1 MALALYSRPSADSLL
16 SSLNPFTITFD
27 GRTGGEQDK
36 LVYIRNDA
44 TDRYY
49 DDIVISVIDTES
61 PDLVSGSIAGFVW
74 KLMRKDIAPTN
85 EEWSRVEPGNS
96 LALDVALGDQ
106 YFADIVTFIP
116 VWVRVGVPRG
126 IKIQTITDIV
136 LRLDATEHAI

>member
-61 PDLVSGSIAGFVW
+61 PDLVSGSIAG
-74 KLMRKDIAPTN
+74 
-85 EEWSRVEPGNS
+85 SSGS
-96 LALDVALGDQ
+96 
-106 YFADIVTFIP
+106 
-116 VWVRVGVPRG
+116 
-126 IKIQTITDIV
+126 
-136 LRLDATEHAI
+136 